1 MAYNMPPQG
10 YGMPPQGYPQQG
22 YPPQGYQQ
30 MPPQGYQQ
38 MPPQGYQQMPPQG
51 YPQQGYP
58 PQQCVPRSAKIS
70 RHLFLPA
77 SWSRQPE
84 LLADPPRPSSLQ
96 DDAAAPAAATTG
108 QLEGSAR
115 PPAQG

>member
-22 YPPQGYQQ
+22 YPQ
-30 MPPQGYQQ
+30 QGYQQ

-58 PQQCVPRSAKIS
+58 PQQCVPDRQKSLGTFFS
-70 RHLFLPA
+70 RVV
-77 SWSRQPE
+77 WSRRQPE

>member
-38 MPPQGYQQMPPQG
+38 MPPQGY
-51 YPQQGYP
+51 PQQGYP
-58 PQQCVPRSAKIS
+58 PQQCVPDRQKSLGTFFS
-70 RHLFLPA
+70 RVA
-77 SWSRQPE
+77 WSRQPNFS
-84 LLADPPRPSSLQ
+84 LTPRALPLFQ
-96 DDAAAPAAATTG
+96 DDAAAPAAAATG